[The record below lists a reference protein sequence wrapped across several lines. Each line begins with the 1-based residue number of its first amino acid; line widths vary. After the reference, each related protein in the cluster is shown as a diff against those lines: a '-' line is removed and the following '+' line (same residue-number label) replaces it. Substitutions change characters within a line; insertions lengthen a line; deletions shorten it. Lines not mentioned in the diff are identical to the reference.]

1 MEFDNS
7 YFKKVKE
14 VKTSL
19 NRSFPS
25 GSAIN
30 ESFSG
35 GLLRT
40 SAKDTLNQLSI
51 YHLLRGLEID
61 TSDESYPKLASMLPS
76 CKDIFIESTAET
88 KTANLIVVRQLEYVS
103 SYIQNVEKNIS
114 KKTITIEE
122 SDIDFTPLKNLVNSF
137 NADMINKFITSL
149 SDKVNSN
156 STGLE
161 SSVYDVIDNLG
172 LPSLKSNS
180 FVPENI
186 QGGWVKKSG
195 SFDSNKEL
203 VSSDPIKR
211 ISVMLEMAL
220 STMKIKG
227 ISYITYNQ
235 NPFEF
240 LSSILIP
247 LLGSES
253 ITTSELSNYK
263 NVIDSVGNQI
273 VQPEVEKLSE
283 VYSENIT
290 IPSLQSLY
298 IALVS
303 FMTLPVI
310 VKSLGRGKSVKGE
323 IGNGEVSKETIE
335 KTKKVV
341 QSYNNLL
348 GTDFMESTKVFYEN
362 KSYTDREKEMII
374 ALKKFFYELGLI
386 TKNVGSEYLNK
397 GDFDKKFL
405 GQAVRLIQ
413 QNIKIKGKDIK
424 VDGRIGKDT
433 RFIMKVFME
442 DVEKLSNV

>member
-1 MEFDNS
+1 
-7 YFKKVKE
+7 
-14 VKTSL
+14 
-19 NRSFPS
+19 
-25 GSAIN
+25 
-30 ESFSG
+30 
-35 GLLRT
+35 
-40 SAKDTLNQLSI
+40 
-51 YHLLRGLEID
+51 
-61 TSDESYPKLASMLPS
+61 
-76 CKDIFIESTAET
+76 
-88 KTANLIVVRQLEYVS
+88 
-103 SYIQNVEKNIS
+103 
-114 KKTITIEE
+114 
-122 SDIDFTPLKNLVNSF
+122 
-137 NADMINKFITSL
+137 
-149 SDKVNSN
+149 
-156 STGLE
+156 
-161 SSVYDVIDNLG
+161 
-172 LPSLKSNS
+172 
-180 FVPENI
+180 
-186 QGGWVKKSG
+186 
-195 SFDSNKEL
+195 
-203 VSSDPIKR
+203 
-211 ISVMLEMAL
+211 MLEMAL